1 MWWNVV
7 SRSGFGWTCLGL
19 AAALVSAGEA
29 QALQQPNNK
38 VIPVGSSLQNLFN
51 MLGEGISA
59 LNDAAID
66 PQTFLPECALEFEVL
81 QRNAGYK
88 NSFGW
93 YNVTDQKPT
102 LADLH
107 EILSCNDPVGAKK
120 TVSVKTDPDYAGGE
134 IGFFEATGNC
144 ADVNNQNS
152 IYNVFFSE
160 VKWNPD
166 ANQMNPYIHL
176 IVYESTETPRT
187 YYFAWE
193 DLVQGGDDDFDDL
206 TTKVKGV
213 ACFNGP
219 PCMPFIDGN
228 DLDDDGVCFVDDNC
242 PDNANVDQA
251 DGDDDGVGDSCD
263 NCPDVANPDQLDE
276 DNDKIG
282 DACDPQIGT
291 TGDTTDGTTDGSGTD
306 GTDSTSGG
314 TDSSTGGTAQMADVT
329 GQLSDLGRIDE
340 LLSFDAII
348 AQADQLAS
356 DFQAGRIDADR
367 FADSLRDVLDQ
378 ASASLIE
385 LANIDGIDVSGAQR
399 QIAGLRDMLASARS
413 EARGLRSELPTDP
426 IGMTTGAPLD
436 AITLPQDVLGGRRAR
451 APRRV

>member
-7 SRSGFGWTCLGL
+7 SRSVFGWTCLGL

-306 GTDSTSGG
+306 GTDSTSDGTDSTSGG
-314 TDSSTGGTAQMADVT
+314 TDSTSGGSSSDGSSGGSTSDGSSSGGSSSGSTTATSETSGAATGGTSDSGT
-329 GQLSDLGRIDE
+329 GTGGSSGDTSG
-340 LLSFDAII
+340 AT
-348 AQADQLAS
+348 
-356 DFQAGRIDADR
+356 
-367 FADSLRDVLDQ
+367 
-378 ASASLIE
+378 ASATAS
-385 LANIDGIDVSGAQR
+385 NSGGDSDSSSGTDAATTGGLDSDSGCGCR
-399 QIAGLRDMLASARS
+399 SDRTGDDLAGLL
-413 EARGLRSELPTDP
+413 GL
-426 IGMTTGAPLD
+426 G
-436 AITLPQDVLGGRRAR
+436 LGLLRR
-451 APRRV
+451 RRRR